1 MDIIAETTGSRINEL
16 IKEKGLQKKAFA
28 VDMQVTPQTVTGWVK
43 GTTIPHKHHLDK
55 IANYFGVD
63 VSYLLCETNYKN
75 IQDQIRNI
83 DKENDAIDFAIK
95 RKDNAIKDLLALYG
109 YKFELSN
116 YSYEKTV
123 KYYKDDVLID
133 EINLTDGE
141 HFPYYRIVTPEK
153 ETKYLSVVDAIKLR
167 NIMFDLLE
175 RFSIPDYDIETE

>member
-1 MDIIAETTGSRINEL
+1 MEKIAETTGSRINEL

-28 VDMQVTPQTVTGWVK
+28 VDMQVTPQTVTGWLK
-43 GTTIPHKHHLDK
+43 GTIPHKHHLDK

-63 VSYLLCETNYKN
+63 VRYLMCKTNF
-75 IQDQIRNI
+75 RNI
-83 DKENDAIDFAIK
+83 EDRVRNGY
-95 RKDNAIKDLLALYG
+95 NIKDVNEIKSEKRENTIKELLALYG
-109 YKFELSN
+109 YEFELSH
-116 YSYEKTV
+116 YSYEKTIRH
-123 KYYKDDVLID
+123 YKNEILFD
-133 EINLTDGE
+133 EFELTDGD